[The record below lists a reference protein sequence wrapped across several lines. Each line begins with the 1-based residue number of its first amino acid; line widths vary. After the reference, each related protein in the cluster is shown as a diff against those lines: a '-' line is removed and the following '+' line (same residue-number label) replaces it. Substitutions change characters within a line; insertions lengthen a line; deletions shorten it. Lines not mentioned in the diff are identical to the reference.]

1 MLTYIYLCFMFTT
14 LTYLNAIP
22 VSSINLE
29 SDHNN
34 RLLDAIL
41 LERLGLGSTYH
52 LTHPQYENDYLVD
65 DELLHGKRD
74 IEKKWAKFQAGRAG
88 YTIAF
93 PALIRTRR

>member
-1 MLTYIYLCFMFTT
+1 MLTT

-29 SDHNN
+29 SDYNN

-41 LERLGLGSTYH
+41 LERLASGSTYH

-65 DELLHGKRD
+65 DEILHGKRD
-74 IEKKWAKFQAGRAG
+74 VEKKWAKFQVGRAG